1 MREPEDLV
9 GAESGKFDTKDSGL
23 RDKEGGGDLSGPCI
37 CFVDFWEVF

>member
-23 RDKEGGGDLSGPCI
+23 RDKER
-37 CFVDFWEVF
+37 EVEI